1 MIFRKRDWE
10 DEYDPDYARERPS
23 RRRRPRAALAIHAL
37 IWGILIALFLAA
49 VGLVAGRAMFDQ
61 VATGLATPCGMTWL
75 VLSTG
80 LYFSLVLRAG
90 WASSV
95 CLMAWLLVT
104 VFGNGFIAQQL
115 VHRIESPWIRRTAA
129 EAANQGSV
137 GGEKPLAAV
146 FVLGGGTMTTAN
158 GLPEL
163 NAAGDRVIKAAQM
176 YLAGEVERIVCTGR
190 QTQRVNRKD
199 LHPADEARRILVS
212 LGVPPTQIDAIE
224 GTNTSTEMAAIAT
237 YIRDHETEMSSA
249 NINENAT
256 AKASRPAYGLITSAW
271 HMSRA
276 MRLADRNNLDLVPI
290 PTDFRTQA
298 PVPSSDWIVPS
309 GESLALSKAV
319 IKEWLAAFLNR

>member
-10 DEYDPDYARERPS
+10 DEYDPNYARERPS

-37 IWGILIALFLAA
+37 IWGILVAMFLAA
-49 VGLVAGRAMFDQ
+49 VGLVAGRAMFDR
-61 VATGLATPCGMTWL
+61 VATELATPCGMTWL

-80 LYFSLVLRAG
+80 LYFSLVLRAA
-90 WASSV
+90 WASTV
-95 CLMAWLLVT
+95 CLVAWLLLT
-104 VFGNGFIAQQL
+104 VFGNGFVAQQL
-115 VHRIESPWIRRTAA
+115 VATIERPWIQTMAT
-129 EAANQGSV
+129 EAAKDESSGR
-137 GGEKPLAAV
+137 ERPLAAV

-158 GLPEL
+158 GQPEL

-190 QTQRVNRKD
+190 QTLRADRKD

-212 LGVPPTQIDAIE
+212 LGVPATQIDAIE
-224 GTNTSTEMAAIAT
+224 GTNTSTEMAAIAD
-237 YIRDHETEMSSA
+237 YIRDHETKTETNDDEDDA
-249 NINENAT
+249 
-256 AKASRPAYGLITSAW
+256 AKPSRGIYGLITSAW

-276 MRLADRNNLDLVPI
+276 MRLADRHDLDLVPI